1 MQFAQDPIAGQR
13 PETAPVVTRTA
24 VLDLGERRYGSIVDR
39 GGSMTQLPIFGQP
52 GEPQEKPAG
61 DQAVDL
67 KVLITV
73 KAAPNPSEKYGETVC
88 VAGLS
93 LDPMRPGWIRLY
105 PINFRE
111 LGSQES
117 FKKYDIVTVKAVPAR
132 QDSRRESWRP
142 QMPTLKV
149 VGHLKAW
156 DPRRRWLDPAIGTDT
171 TMCRLRRDATMAS
184 PSLALLRP
192 RRITDLR
199 ITRHPGWSKQQR
211 AKIDAYVDQ
220 LSLFGNEDR
229 TPLRAPRFSGTYH
242 YECAEPGCG
251 GHKQGFLDW
260 EFVAFQLRHLRGL
273 DDVTAAQRLKQR
285 FFNQLCGPDR
295 DVAFY
300 VGNVAAHP
308 RTFSV
313 LGVYWPP
320 RAGSGRR

>member
-1 MQFAQDPIAGQR
+1 
-13 PETAPVVTRTA
+13 
-24 VLDLGERRYGSIVDR
+24 
-39 GGSMTQLPIFGQP
+39 MTQLPIFGQP
-52 GEPQEKPAG
+52 LEPTEKPAG
-61 DQAVDL
+61 DQAVTL

-73 KAAPNPSEKYGETVC
+73 KAAPNPSDKYGETVC

-93 LDPMRPGWIRLY
+93 LDPVRPGWIRLY

-142 QMPTLKV
+142 QMPSLKV
-149 VGHLKAW
+149 TGHLKPWA
-156 DPRRRWLDPAIGTDT
+156 PRRSWLDPAISTDT
-171 TMCRLRRDATMAS
+171 TMCKLNRGATMATQ
-184 PSLALLRP
+184 SLALLRP

-199 ITRHPGWSKQQR
+199 IARHPGWTKQQQ
-211 AKIDAYVDQ
+211 AKIDAYLDQ

-242 YECAEPGCG
+242 YECEEPDCA

-260 EFVAFQLRHLRGL
+260 EFVAFQLLRLRGMDDATAAGHLRRKFL
-273 DDVTAAQRLKQR
+273 DDICA
-285 FFNQLCGPDR
+285 PDH

-308 RTFSV
+308 GTFSV
-313 LGVYWPP
+313 LGVYYPP
-320 RAGSGRR
+320 RTRSAAR